1 MKVYNQDKTQ
11 ILNEYDLEKGHLV
24 SDKLLKEILP
34 AQEEIKEQGHYETI
48 KEYENGGKDVKW
60 VVDVEGH
67 IARPETPVYENIQ
80 VYIPYTEEEIL
91 EQLRQQ
97 REVECFSIINR
108 GQLWYNNL
116 TAEQYDE
123 LQVWYRTWL
132 DVTETKIIPNKPEWL
147 K

>member
-11 ILNEYDLEKGHLV
+11 ILTEYDLDKGHLEN
-24 SDKLLKEILP
+24 DIILKEFLP

-48 KEYENGGKDVKW
+48 REYPNGGKDVKW

-67 IARPETPVYENIQ
+67 IARPETPVYEDIQ

-91 EQLRQQ
+91 DQLRSQ
-97 REVECFSIINR
+97 REVECFSFVNR
-108 GQLWYNNL
+108 GQLWYDTL
-116 TAEQYDE
+116 TPEQYTE
-123 LQVWYRTWL
+123 FQKWYQDWK
-132 DVTETKIIPNKPEWL
+132 DVTKTKIIPTKPEWL